1 MGAVTA
7 PTPAACRR
15 KAFRSRTSS
24 EGAWSSSSSS
34 SRESGDPYAVP
45 IVRTQR
51 QLPVSKF
58 CPPCG
63 SGSPLFAGTTRDKSR
78 SFASLPLRDRRRL
91 QRRADVAR
99 EFLGVVIGPE
109 VNEEHAGLLVQH
121 VA

>member
-24 EGAWSSSSSS
+24 EEVWSSSSSS

-58 CPPCG
+58 CPLWLWVPA
-63 SGSPLFAGTTRDKSR
+63 FAGTTRYKSR
-78 SFASLPLRDRRRL
+78 SLASLPLCDRRRL
-91 QRRADVAR
+91 QRRPYVAR

-109 VNEEHAGLLVQH
+109 VNE
-121 VA
+121 